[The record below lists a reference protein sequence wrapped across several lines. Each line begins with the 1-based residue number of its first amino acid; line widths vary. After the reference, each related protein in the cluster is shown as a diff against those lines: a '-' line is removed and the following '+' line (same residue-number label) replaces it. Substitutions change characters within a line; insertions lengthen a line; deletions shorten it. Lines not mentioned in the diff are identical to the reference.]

1 MTLRFQQKLL
11 LPVAARPLVARDALV
26 ARLGEAISTKRV
38 VVLAAPA
45 GWGKTTALTQWAA
58 RAGMPV
64 AWYSLDSGDGDPR
77 VFLDYL
83 LHSCAAFVSGAGDL
97 VARLSA
103 ASHDD
108 LAGLFNDVA
117 LAIADAPAPFALVL
131 DDFHTLNDELLPGR
145 TPILSLLASIAE
157 YAPHCHLV
165 IASRTV
171 PALHGMVRLIA
182 RQLAAVFD
190 YTALQFSPDDVR
202 ALAALSAGIA
212 LPDETAD
219 ALAERFSGWATGIA
233 LALDQAVQGGDGP
246 PVTLGDDVSQVYA
259 FFAEQIIAPLPL
271 ELQQFLE
278 DTSVLEDL
286 SPQLCDALRGA
297 SDSASWLDE
306 VKRYGLFYSTRAGW
320 LAYHSLFREFL
331 RSRLARRPERF
342 RALLR
347 RAGELYQAADE
358 LERALNCYLAAGAED
373 DAIRM
378 LQEASPRFRRL
389 SRQTTLLACYDRL
402 AEARAARPAGERGG
416 MLPAPL
422 LLAQARVYGDL
433 AEWERA
439 RVAVQLVEAIGT
451 PAERDEARIL
461 AAQLHCLQGQPEQA
475 RAVLAQVDPAGLDAA
490 LRLEFQYVSGGSLSL
505 LGDVPAAISAL
516 EYLCDLAATVN
527 LNLNDDDSMP
537 LARAYDMLGWAY
549 ATQSRWSEALRY
561 LQRADACWQASGN
574 TGRRAATLNNLG
586 MVAMADG
593 RFEQAREAFE
603 TGLTL
608 ARQAA
613 RRREEAGLLCSLADL
628 DLATGALSRV
638 LERFGAAYRLAVRY
652 NTVDTATAAAGA
664 LWAAAL
670 LGEWSVAEEWRA
682 ALPEIHENSL
692 ARARAALARALLAA
706 SRQTA
711 TGDFMAAELATA
723 AEVEGELGVL
733 ERACLALLRAADALP
748 RGGWRAAEPFWRAFC
763 EQAAVLPSADRERLA
778 ALFPDLRRAAE
789 TAERRGAHRLAPAE
803 WHITA
808 LGEFRCTRDGVACEL
823 SPLHRAVLVRL
834 LDVGPGGLAVN
845 RLWEDVWGNSHLS
858 MPAVHMALSRLRSQ
872 THLELRVQEGAVAIR
887 TDWAAIRY
895 DVREFEQLVRAPLT
909 GESCRRLMEL
919 YRGEFLPGAP
929 LSAALWADGRRADL
943 QHAFLAAI
951 EGYADRIA
959 DAEITDAIR
968 LYQQILQTD
977 PCREQ
982 TAAKLMRLAAR
993 AGQRA
998 LVNATFDRLQGA
1010 LRLLGVA
1017 PAPSTAALY
1026 QQLR

>member
-1 MTLRFQQKLL
+1 MALRFQQKLL

-490 LRLEFQYVSGGSLSL
+490 LRLEFQYAHGRTLVL
-505 LGDVPAAISAL
+505 LGDVPAAIAAL
-516 EYLCDLAATVN
+516 EQAHNLSAVLSKGNEDPAT
-527 LNLNDDDSMP
+527 
-537 LARAYDMLGWAY
+537 LARTFDLLGWAY
-549 ATQSRWSEALRY
+549 VTQSRWSEALRY

-574 TGRRAATLNNLG
+574 AGRRAATLNNLG
-586 MVAMADG
+586 LVAMADG
-593 RFEQAREAFE
+593 RRAQACEAFE
-603 TGLTL
+603 TGLAL
-608 ARQAA
+608 ARQTA
-613 RRREEAGLLCSLADL
+613 RRREECVLLCSRADL
-628 DLATGALSRV
+628 DLLDGRPRAALDGFTSAYHLSSRY
-638 LERFGAAYRLAVRY
+638 ETESMIGAAV
-652 NTVDTATAAAGA
+652 GA
-664 LWAAAL
+664 FWTAAL
-670 LGEWSVAEEWRA
+670 LGEWALAHGWLA
-682 ALPEIHENSL
+682 AVPTDGLDGT

-834 LDVGPGGLAVN
+834 LDAGPGGLAVN